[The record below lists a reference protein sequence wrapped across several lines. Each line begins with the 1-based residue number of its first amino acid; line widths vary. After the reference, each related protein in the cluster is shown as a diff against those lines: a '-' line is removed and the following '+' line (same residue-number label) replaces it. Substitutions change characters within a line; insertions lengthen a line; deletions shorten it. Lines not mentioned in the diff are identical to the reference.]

1 MWLARELLP
10 AIIHLVGYVDT
21 VNRGLPPISA
31 AKLHYLQKRNE
42 FVEGP
47 SRITETQHPYSA
59 SHIKQVVNIPGAVF
73 LALVFDESC
82 TTAPTD
88 HLQLYRDTTCQDP
101 VGDVYSGTN
110 WPRRRIL
117 VPGDTIVFCFST
129 DKSVKG
135 NLWGYRCIVV
145 GHMPNSNQESIP
157 WSAHLEK
164 TLCCLGGQ
172 FSSVL
177 ISGNELTEIEI
188 QAPAVFRSELLSR
201 GPPEEICDQ
210 ILGTVWENR
219 DVLVPRWKELGI
231 VPEQSLED
239 KTVDGFLQGL
249 LHNVPGSDGVHLYE
263 WIEKNIIH
271 TIGSHLLPIKEA
283 QTAVLAVLLKHTG
296 LVTEAISLTTPFES
310 ENRKNF
316 LDVLPSNR
324 LISVWQRILKVKQAI
339 IQQHQE
345 KQFHTSIEE
354 DINVFTK
361 RILHDS
367 SGSPSDKRE
376 KSYRS
381 IADKII
387 SKANFLYNMMPMS
400 QSTDSDTIA
409 SLVINFVL
417 HPLPLDSIKSTL
429 GTRRSRAF
437 SRTLGLKSMQKLLR
451 KANYPSMK
459 HEILCF
465 LGPAL
470 RNSALSKPRW
480 PYHYLD
486 HLEGAGIGLNMAVTN
501 SFVSLMTDIAGMLQD
516 DNCDCSLRL
525 LALDP
530 WVINFNL
537 KDHAFL
543 HSIQIFHILDN
554 LTKIQVH
561 SHHHP
566 NHTTEDPPY
575 EKKCREKVRKVSGN
589 LFRLLGAICL
599 GEEHTPGGTQ
609 TCDTLQSSFFFLLA
623 QQLESVISAQ
633 THFPDFNLKL
643 TSVSSKAT
651 SSMVNLTSTK
661 AEKAA
666 VKASDFDWMETLCF
680 LFSLSA
686 SSTVQTALSSS
697 NFLRIFLRLLQSV
710 DNKIQLLALRLF
722 KKILPGQN
730 PDQLMAQKGKNLIT
744 FLFEVIGSIHCL
756 SAEISQ
762 LDHNFPLLQSFAKT
776 LRGGMV
782 TLKRE
787 SLTKAAKLD
796 LSHPFFPFNDP
807 EYALPTGWDKR
818 SKGHVTLSE
827 DTRTASFHSTTDDDE
842 FVGLVRGNI
851 PIPDGIRL
859 FYYEILVVSEGED
872 GHVGIGLYPVDQKL
886 RGMPGWYNGSYGY
899 HGDDGCKFSYRLEGK
914 GEAYGPCFVKDDV
927 IGCGWNSKEGTVFY
941 TKNGRYLGT
950 AFRNVYGRFY
960 PAVGVNSRGA
970 QINVNFGQ
978 SQFTFDLGKL
988 PSAHEP
994 VERNGRVGHSALSL
1008 VSECVM
1014 LVRHLLSFS
1023 TWRTQIQKLI
1033 TASIA
1038 YIPFLMKQLGSK
1050 TASPIVGNILTQSVS
1065 LHASGGDYSSLC
1077 CLVASLCIM
1086 GGHCTGLRVGGR
1098 VEVDD
1103 EGGGDKRRGV
1113 IIEYTPKSS
1122 TAIVVIDEEGT
1133 TQVCNVALLKPI
1145 PEVPVDP
1152 SMFSFP
1158 PSVLSQ
1164 LAMFFSHP
1172 EEQNPFT
1179 LSVYHLLKSQVL
1191 KVVNLGFQDPGVIA
1205 YLSENELFSAIVDLG
1220 LETIDEEQP
1229 KISTMEKRS
1238 LLLKEHLFEVM
1249 AGSLSNDKAER
1260 RHSSA
1265 DLKLPQYLLSPKIS
1279 PYKRDEEDMSMK
1291 RKKSESFLS
1300 MSHRKKPS
1308 VTEVTIPNEV
1318 EEEEEDDIVE
1328 EEEEGVTGQKPRWSD
1343 IKPGVYLMVGKRE
1356 NINNGRSDWVS
1367 EMDKTIGLVGLVKA
1381 KDSETKQVL
1390 LSFYEGDTASSYEWW
1405 YAKRVLIVPEKVTKD
1420 PFQQLSAGS
1429 QDDLVALANK
1439 TNKALSVLY
1448 ARQAIS
1454 YLMGSL
1460 PTNVLSV
1467 SMLGGPQKLTNMVKL
1482 VITEWAAAKDKNN
1495 SIIRRADPVKR
1506 HLSKLTALL
1515 KQEAVSNILPR
1526 DRRIERKSKNE
1537 ILVPQKA
1544 GYLTKQGQLLKAWK
1558 RQWFVLQGN
1567 YLSYFKSPGSLD
1579 PLGVIDIQ
1587 DTIVAEPIYLPKSKL
1602 RDFCFRLVTSRRIFI
1617 LKASTPKDKLE
1628 WINLIESARL
1638 LSPVRNSMSPMTSR
1652 PSDQSLAWLLTRQAV
1667 KQLNNTVDMDVPY
1680 IMETS
1685 PQPFPAKI
1693 KIKKMIKFEGAE
1705 RLIVVFDRNSK
1716 IGKYD
1721 MLRFFKDVGMR
1732 ESIASFSY
1740 RGPNSFPPTIV
1751 ESDRFWLSFT
1761 SEAANK
1767 GYKFYVMPLSI
1778 KQTDDVLLNKPSFD
1792 FGLSLVEWLLSLVP
1806 VWAKSFYCTEVYNAL
1821 VGHVTEPYRP
1831 QKLDVRMKVFANL
1844 TKLLRRY
1851 REFPPESQ
1859 LDLSRIRNLKVE
1871 MLELY
1876 HEEREGG
1883 EILLSSYLQRLVE
1896 LQMQLEIVELTQR
1909 DDAVRNKSEVHH
1921 DEIQVENFKKS
1932 TPVKREEQRSK
1943 RTSKEEKKILKEL
1956 ESKKK
1961 KDDKKEVSKSNVDGS
1976 WFEESLS
1983 TFKLMIQLVR
1993 GENFPAIFVRQS
2005 CYSVLKKAVTEESP
2019 HPYPPGVRV
2028 TSTVHIPDAESLM
2041 VTFDPRCHT
2050 EPNVDTLMFSKLY
2063 VGGDELGVFS
2073 GEFKQQSPFII
2084 PGNRFI
2090 WSFIS
2095 ESTSPGLW
2103 GFRFTVTPIFP
2114 EELQQE
2120 MEESC
2125 ERDYRQML
2133 SIFEDWTLASDHELV
2148 RFVQSSCEKLRISF
2162 REFSFDRFD
2171 SSDIQCYPM
2180 ICDFPIQAIECRLR
2194 ILKSFNT
2201 SVSMLLPLIDMRN
2214 ISEEWSMAFLIS
2226 TLRGLLF
2233 YDIKVG
2239 YISDI
2244 LSRDATNLR
2253 RPLVSLNRQ
2262 EEALKEECLFLQ
2274 GFSELSKID
2283 TVRLHQNER
2292 AFEVKLEKEG
2302 AEDVGGP
2309 YLECISQFCQDI
2321 QSKELG
2327 LFIMCPNGKEEI
2339 GFNQDKF
2346 VPSPQST
2353 SAIRLEQFEFVG
2365 KILGIAIRTKN
2376 VLDLSL
2382 PSVLW
2387 KPLVGMRIDRSD
2399 LEAIDKCCCQFLD
2412 SIRNISKEG
2421 VTEENFNDIIFETMT
2436 TQSADGR
2443 VVELKPGGTNVAV
2456 TWQNRMEFV
2465 SLVEQ
2470 YRMNE
2475 FNLQI
2480 DAIARGLSSVVP
2492 IHLLSLFSWQ
2502 ELEFRVCGRPGID
2515 LDMLEKHTEYCSVN
2529 STDRHV
2535 QDFWQVMRSF
2545 TAEEQALFLRFVS
2558 GRSRLPPENEFTTP
2572 FKLHAFTK
2580 ASDGYEDGFLPEAQ
2594 TCFFSLALPSYSS
2607 QQIMKERLL
2616 YAINTCKEIDTDFV
2630 VPDHNFIPSEEDV
2643 SEVDDASDSESETI
2657 EDSNCANQ

>member
-1 MWLARELLP
+1 METSPSPSPLP
-10 AIIHLVGYVDT
+10 SPRIAPKTSPRQTTKSTPSKKATSKQTKLTSTPSKESKASDDEDDDEEGGQVERWKWMVDIRDKNKKRPGDPDYDPTSLYIPDDAFAKLSKTQQQYWTIKKEHFDT
-21 VNRGLPPISA
+21 VIFFQQGFFYN
-31 AKLHYLQKRNE
+31 
-42 FVEGP
+42 
-47 SRITETQHPYSA
+47 
-59 SHIKQVVNIPGAVF
+59 VF
-73 LALVFDESC
+73 E
-82 TTAPTD
+82 
-88 HLQLYRDTTCQDP
+88 RDAD
-101 VGDVYSGTN
+101 
-110 WPRRRIL
+110 
-117 VPGDTIVFCFST
+117 
-129 DKSVKG
+129 
-135 NLWGYRCIVV
+135 
-145 GHMPNSNQESIP
+145 
-157 WSAHLEK
+157 
-164 TLCCLGGQ
+164 
-172 FSSVL
+172 
-177 ISGNELTEIEI
+177 
-188 QAPAVFRSELLSR
+188 
-201 GPPEEICDQ
+201 ICH
-210 ILGTVWENR
+210 
-219 DVLVPRWKELGI
+219 KELGWRYTHGNKRI
-231 VPEQSLED
+231 NNYTAGVNISAWGPFASALFNKGYKVAKIDQMETKPTGTKTSKSSSNKTTEKRTVSRVLTQGTAVDEALLTKDTNYLLSFKEEERDGQIIYGVCLVDASVGEFSVGYFDDDKYRSHFGTLLYQTLPKELIYERGHVSKNSLAAINGVLSNPILNSLAAGSEFPDSEQSYDYLVSYFDMEDNWPECLHQFKDNSVVMSALGACIFYLRKIVMDKDLLNQRNFRQFSLHDQQSTMLLDGQTLKNLEILIND
-239 KTVDGFLQGL
+239 HGKTVGTLLTVMDHTVTPFGKRMFRKWICHPLLKVDEIMERQNAVATFLENPDLVENVTKQLYDMPDLERKISRIHTGKVNLETFL
-249 LHNVPGSDGVHLYE
+249 LVLEGYKRSQSIMKMLQSFVQRNKIVGILGKLTGKSSE
-263 WIEKNIIH
+263 IH
-271 TIGSHLLPIKEA
+271 TI
-283 QTAVLAVLLKHTG
+283 
-296 LVTEAISLTTPFES
+296 
-310 ENRKNF
+310 
-316 LDVLPSNR
+316 D
-324 LISVWQRILKVKQAI
+324 
-339 IQQHQE
+339 
-345 KQFHTSIEE
+345 
-354 DINVFTK
+354 
-361 RILHDS
+361 
-367 SGSPSDKRE
+367 
-376 KSYRS
+376 
-381 IADKII
+381 
-387 SKANFLYNMMPMS
+387 
-400 QSTDSDTIA
+400 
-409 SLVINFVL
+409 
-417 HPLPLDSIKSTL
+417 
-429 GTRRSRAF
+429 
-437 SRTLGLKSMQKLLR
+437 
-451 KANYPSMK
+451 
-459 HEILCF
+459 
-465 LGPAL
+465 
-470 RNSALSKPRW
+470 
-480 PYHYLD
+480 
-486 HLEGAGIGLNMAVTN
+486 
-501 SFVSLMTDIAGMLQD
+501 
-516 DNCDCSLRL
+516 
-525 LALDP
+525 
-530 WVINFNL
+530 
-537 KDHAFL
+537 
-543 HSIQIFHILDN
+543 
-554 LTKIQVH
+554 
-561 SHHHP
+561 
-566 NHTTEDPPY
+566 
-575 EKKCREKVRKVSGN
+575 
-589 LFRLLGAICL
+589 
-599 GEEHTPGGTQ
+599 
-609 TCDTLQSSFFFLLA
+609 
-623 QQLESVISAQ
+623 
-633 THFPDFNLKL
+633 
-643 TSVSSKAT
+643 
-651 SSMVNLTSTK
+651 
-661 AEKAA
+661 
-666 VKASDFDWMETLCF
+666 
-680 LFSLSA
+680 
-686 SSTVQTALSSS
+686 
-697 NFLRIFLRLLQSV
+697 
-710 DNKIQLLALRLF
+710 
-722 KKILPGQN
+722 
-730 PDQLMAQKGKNLIT
+730 
-744 FLFEVIGSIHCL
+744 
-756 SAEISQ
+756 
-762 LDHNFPLLQSFAKT
+762 PLLQYFDGAID
-776 LRGGMV
+776 M
-782 TLKRE
+782 E
-787 SLTKAAKLD
+787 
-796 LSHPFFPFNDP
+796 
-807 EYALPTGWDKR
+807 R
-818 SKGHVTLSE
+818 SKTE
-827 DTRTASFHSTTDDDE
+827 
-842 FVGLVRGNI
+842 
-851 PIPDGIRL
+851 
-859 FYYEILVVSEGED
+859 
-872 GHVGIGLYPVDQKL
+872 
-886 RGMPGWYNGSYGY
+886 
-899 HGDDGCKFSYRLEGK
+899 
-914 GEAYGPCFVKDDV
+914 
-927 IGCGWNSKEGTVFY
+927 
-941 TKNGRYLGT
+941 
-950 AFRNVYGRFY
+950 
-960 PAVGVNSRGA
+960 
-970 QINVNFGQ
+970 
-978 SQFTFDLGKL
+978 
-988 PSAHEP
+988 
-994 VERNGRVGHSALSL
+994 
-1008 VSECVM
+1008 
-1014 LVRHLLSFS
+1014 
-1023 TWRTQIQKLI
+1023 
-1033 TASIA
+1033 
-1038 YIPFLMKQLGSK
+1038 
-1050 TASPIVGNILTQSVS
+1050 
-1065 LHASGGDYSSLC
+1065 
-1077 CLVASLCIM
+1077 
-1086 GGHCTGLRVGGR
+1086 
-1098 VEVDD
+1098 
-1103 EGGGDKRRGV
+1103 
-1113 IIEYTPKSS
+1113 
-1122 TAIVVIDEEGT
+1122 
-1133 TQVCNVALLKPI
+1133 
-1145 PEVPVDP
+1145 
-1152 SMFSFP
+1152 
-1158 PSVLSQ
+1158 
-1164 LAMFFSHP
+1164 
-1172 EEQNPFT
+1172 
-1179 LSVYHLLKSQVL
+1179 
-1191 KVVNLGFQDPGVIA
+1191 
-1205 YLSENELFSAIVDLG
+1205 ELFSAIVDLG